1 MADVYS
7 ADFKSFNTGDIITES
22 QALENWDLWF
32 GYPYGLAETFVMK
45 TTVVNANKFLENFQI
60 PWRVSAVN
68 VVDGTIQWTI
78 A

>member
-1 MADVYS
+1 MADIYTTN
-7 ADFKSFNTGDIITES
+7 FNGFESGQIITNED
-22 QALENWDLWF
+22 ALAKWDLWF

-45 TTVVNANKFLENFQI
+45 TTVEDQNKFLDNCNI

-68 VVDGTIQWTI
+68 VVKGVTQWTI